1 MLRFK
6 NSAVVDTIV
15 SSTLSI
21 RNEVVS
27 IPVKVRR
34 LHQEKKPHRMF
45 LIAISLVLLGYFGL
59 AYLLMPFV
67 WRGYSRWHPA
77 LKNCPTI
84 TETADGHP
92 GDPINVGLIGDEGEV
107 NRIIR
112 SAGWYSADPL
122 GLRSDLKIAADTVL
136 ERPYV
141 DAPVSN
147 LYLFGRREDLA
158 FEKPVGHD
166 PKQRHHVRFWKSTE
180 LDDMGRPLWFG
191 SVTYDKRVGLS
202 YTTGQITHHID
213 ADIDVERDGLFDDLT
228 KTGEIVDAR
237 FIDSFH
243 KVREGHN
250 GGGDHWYTDGR
261 LRLGAIDH

>member
-1 MLRFK
+1 LLRFK
-6 NSAVVDTIV
+6 NSAVVDTID

-59 AYLLMPFV
+59 AYLLIPFV

-141 DAPVSN
+141 DAPVSK
-147 LYLFGRREDLA
+147 L
-158 FEKPVGHD
+158 
-166 PKQRHHVRFWKSTE
+166 
-180 LDDMGRPLWFG
+180 
-191 SVTYDKRVGLS
+191 
-202 YTTGQITHHID
+202 
-213 ADIDVERDGLFDDLT
+213 
-228 KTGEIVDAR
+228 
-237 FIDSFH
+237 
-243 KVREGHN
+243 
-250 GGGDHWYTDGR
+250 
-261 LRLGAIDH
+261 